1 MQGLVA
7 GGIAVLVGAGLAV
20 TTAFGVVSSVN
31 GEASQPEQSVMDYGT
46 NQ

>member
-1 MQGLVA
+1 MQGLVV
-7 GGIAVLVGAGLAV
+7 GGIAVLVGIGLAV

-31 GEASQPEQSVMDYGT
+31 GEASQPKQSVMDYGT

>member
-1 MQGLVA
+1 MRGLVA
-7 GGIAVLVGAGLAV
+7 GGVAVLVGFGLAV

-31 GEASQPEQSVMDYGT
+31 GEASQPKQSVMDYGT

>member
-7 GGIAVLVGAGLAV
+7 GGIAVLVGIGLAM
-20 TTAFGVVSSVN
+20 TTAFGVVSSVS
-31 GEASQPEQSVMDYGT
+31 GDAAQPKQSVMDYGT